1 MSDERTPALY
11 SQKQAQGLAR
21 RLAETEAALAATR
34 DGLVDALLDPSGP
47 LLLADAQ
54 QALRESEREFRA
66 VFFGSSDGLVV
77 ADKGGICLDANPAA
91 HAIAH
96 LSDGALI
103 GASLIEIVGLKG
115 PDQPRP
121 GESGGPEGQEG
132 HQEITLPDGETRIIE
147 YSLAPDV
154 LPGKDLWIVRDIT
167 RRKAAED
174 YQDMGR
180 EIVQILNE
188 PGELSDSLQRV
199 VTTLKTGTGFDAV
212 GIRLQEGE
220 DFPYAAEDGFP
231 DGFLVTENTLIE
243 RDAGGGVCR
252 DLDGRVNLECT
263 CGLVVSGR
271 TDPANPRHTP
281 GGSAWTN
288 DSFPTLDIPPEEDP
302 RHNPRNVCIHHGYAS
317 IAQVPIRDQERI
329 VGLIHLNDRRKGRL
343 SLDAVEL
350 LERIAAQVGTGLM
363 RKEAERALAASE
375 EQLRQ
380 SQKAEA
386 VGQLAGGIAHDF
398 NNLLTPI
405 IGLSE
410 FLLEGWGTKEAQR
423 SDAEEIRKAAERAA
437 TLTRQLLAFSR
448 QQPLWPRVL
457 DLNEALTSIGALLS
471 RVLGEHI
478 SLEVCAAADLGRV
491 EADPGQVEHVILN
504 LAINA
509 RDAMPDGGSLT
520 IETSNVLL
528 GDDYVASHLGAK
540 PGAHVM
546 LTITD
551 NGCGMTDET
560 WTRIFDPFFTTKE
573 LGKGTGLGLST
584 VYGIVTQSEGYIW
597 VTSELG
603 KGTTFEIYLPAVEG
617 PLETAPNSSSKD
629 MALEHAAG
637 SETLL
642 LVEDEPSVQAL
653 AKRVLAGQGYVVL
666 SAGSA
671 GEAIELVE
679 AHSGEID
686 LVVSDVV
693 LPGMGSRQLVETL
706 QARWPAMKA
715 LYMSGYAHGAI
726 VHHGRLDP
734 GIAFLEK
741 PFTPQGLSAAV
752 RSVLDG
758 SAVDKDG
765 CHRHPFLVSIP
776 QSVESTATQPEHRNR
791 DLDRSTDC
799 RGAGAP
805 LRFAHPRRARRAPE

>member
-188 PGELSDSLQRV
+188 PGELSDSLQRI

-220 DFPYAAEDGFP
+220 DFPYVAEDGLP

-448 QQPLWPRVL
+448 QPPLWPRVL
-457 DLNEALTSIGALLS
+457 DLNETLTSIGALLS

-478 SLEVCAAADLGRV
+478 PIEACAAAD
-491 EADPGQVEHVILN
+491 
-504 LAINA
+504 
-509 RDAMPDGGSLT
+509 
-520 IETSNVLL
+520 
-528 GDDYVASHLGAK
+528 LGAK

-560 WTRIFDPFFTTKE
+560 LTRIFDPFFTTKE

-584 VYGIVTQSEGYIW
+584 VYGIVKQSEGYIW

-642 LVEDEPSVQAL
+642 LVEDEPSVRAL

-726 VHHGRLDP
+726 VQHGRLDP

-752 RSVLDG
+752 RSVLDC

-765 CHRHPFLVSIP
+765 
-776 QSVESTATQPEHRNR
+776 
-791 DLDRSTDC
+791 
-799 RGAGAP
+799 
-805 LRFAHPRRARRAPE
+805 

>member
-1 MSDERTPALY
+1 MRPAALELRRRITTIRWVLPLGFALFTVVYQLGVANWAQDTYGESVHFLVEICLYAIAGPLVAFWTLSLIGRWLDERDRAED
-11 SQKQAQGLAR
+11 QARVSDR
-21 RLAETEAALAATR
+21 RLASITST
-34 DGLVDALLDPSGP
+34 S
-47 LLLADAQ
+47 ADAILGLDHVGTVVTCNHGAEILFGRRREEIESRLFAELLGGGEDAQ
-54 QALRESEREFRA
+54 AELAWLLQVVREEGLAQGYETTFRDLTGARLDVELTATILQGGGGRSGEMSVILRDVTERKQAEEALRESE
-66 VFFGSSDGLVV
+66 G
-77 ADKGGICLDANPAA
+77 
-91 HAIAH
+91 
-96 LSDGALI
+96 
-103 GASLIEIVGLKG
+103 
-115 PDQPRP
+115 
-121 GESGGPEGQEG
+121 
-132 HQEITLPDGETRIIE
+132 
-147 YSLAPDV
+147 
-154 LPGKDLWIVRDIT
+154 
-167 RRKAAED
+167 
-174 YQDMGR
+174 
-180 EIVQILNE
+180 
-188 PGELSDSLQRV
+188 
-199 VTTLKTGTGFDAV
+199 
-212 GIRLQEGE
+212 
-220 DFPYAAEDGFP
+220 
-231 DGFLVTENTLIE
+231 
-243 RDAGGGVCR
+243 
-252 DLDGRVNLECT
+252 
-263 CGLVVSGR
+263 
-271 TDPANPRHTP
+271 
-281 GGSAWTN
+281 
-288 DSFPTLDIPPEEDP
+288 
-302 RHNPRNVCIHHGYAS
+302 
-317 IAQVPIRDQERI
+317 
-329 VGLIHLNDRRKGRL
+329 
-343 SLDAVEL
+343 
-350 LERIAAQVGTGLM
+350 
-363 RKEAERALAASE
+363 
-375 EQLRQ
+375 QLRQ

-457 DLNEALTSIGALLS
+457 DLNETLTSIGALLS

-478 SLEVCAAADLGRV
+478 PIEVCAAADLGRV
-491 EADPGQVEHVILN
+491 EADAGQVEQVILN

-560 WTRIFDPFFTTKE
+560 LTRIFDPFFTTKE

-584 VYGIVTQSEGYIW
+584 VYGIVKQSEGYIW
-597 VTSELG
+597 VTSEPG
-603 KGTTFEIYLPAVEG
+603 KGTTLEIYLPAVEG

-693 LPGMGSRQLVETL
+693 LPGMGGRQLVETL

-726 VHHGRLDP
+726 VQHGRLDP

-752 RSVLDG
+752 RSVLDC

-765 CHRHPFLVSIP
+765 
-776 QSVESTATQPEHRNR
+776 
-791 DLDRSTDC
+791 
-799 RGAGAP
+799 
-805 LRFAHPRRARRAPE
+805 